1 VVWWTTFGSSIAPIF
16 LLGFGL
22 LLAGSSASLSTA
34 INTDPIGA
42 LATIL
47 PTWYL
52 VPFVIVAVLGLVG
65 GAVLDIY
72 SSGLTLLAAGLRV
85 PRWSAALLD
94 GVLMIAGTIYV
105 VFFSSNFIGPFEG
118 FLITLGVPIAAW
130 CGVMLADIAL
140 RRRAYAD
147 ADLFSSRG
155 RYGVVRWVPVGLMV
169 LGSALGFGLVV
180 NAYAGWLSWQG
191 YLLGPFGL
199 GGKTGTWEFANL
211 GVIVALAVG
220 FLGWLALGRAAIR
233 RQEAAP
239 ATAGTPTGA
248 TA

>member
-1 VVWWTTFGSSIAPIF
+1 GFGLGWVNTGADYSRYLPRRTSGGGVVWWTTFGASVAPIF

-22 LLAGSSASLSTA
+22 LLAGSSTSLSSA

-72 SSGLTLLAAGLRV
+72 SSGLTLLG
-85 PRWSAALLD
+85 
-94 GVLMIAGTIYV
+94 G
-105 VFFSSNFIGPFEG
+105 
-118 FLITLGVPIAAW
+118 
-130 CGVMLADIAL
+130 
-140 RRRAYAD
+140 
-147 ADLFSSRG
+147 
-155 RYGVVRWVPVGLMV
+155 
-169 LGSALGFGLVV
+169 ALGFGLVV
-180 NAYAGWLSWQG
+180 NSNAGWLSWQG

-220 FLGWLALGRAAIR
+220 FLGWLALGRAAVR
-233 RQEAAP
+233 RQENAP
-239 ATAGTPTGA
+239 ATAGTT
-248 TA
+248 